1 MPSRV
6 AAGFRV
12 VLDTAAF
19 RLSKRE
25 GGNLVTS
32 TTLALALALPIG
44 DVAYRLVFGILLN
57 LFVYLLN
64 DCFDVRI
71 DLVASGRDAERTRY
85 LHEHIRVGWAV
96 VFVLGA
102 SLAVLGAAH
111 SVGLLVAFAA
121 NAVLIILY
129 SRWLKR
135 LPVVD
140 VLAMAGWGV
149 AMAMV
154 GFPLDSLAGWR
165 FAGLLGILCA
175 VTEVIQIVR
184 DASSDRRAG
193 LRTTAVV
200 LGVGPTVWLAR
211 GLILAAAGYT
221 FLMLDS
227 IVAAALL
234 PALILP
240 LDESKAVRTWDRLRI
255 IFGIVWLVLLICFRF
270 DFGPG
275 GWLMTQIHLP

>member
-111 SVGLLVAFAA
+111 SVGLLVAVAA

-154 GFPLDSLAGWR
+154 GFPLDSDVGWR
-165 FAGLLGILCA
+165 VAGRLGILCA
-175 VTEVIQIVR
+175 VTEGIQIVR

-211 GLILAAAGYT
+211 GLILTAAGYT
-221 FLMLDS
+221 FLMLNS

-234 PALILP
+234 PALIVP
-240 LDESKAVRTWDRLRI
+240 LDESRAIRSWDRFRL
-255 IFGIVWLVLLICFRF
+255 IFGAAWIALLICLRF
-270 DFGPG
+270 DIGPG
-275 GWLMTQIHLP
+275 GWLIGS